1 MSALL
6 QVKNLCVDYI
16 TDQGSVRAV
25 NEVSFEIQ
33 PGEVFGLAGE
43 SGCGKSTVAFA
54 VPRLHNPPALISS
67 GQIIFEGKDVLAFS
81 RQQLK
86 DYRWANVSMV
96 FQSAMN
102 SLNPVL
108 RVEKQFADML
118 MAHGYSSMKAC
129 RQRTSELLEMVGI
142 HPSRMRDYPH
152 QFSGGMRQRIVI
164 AIALAL
170 RPKLMIMDEPTTALD
185 VVVQREILQQIHQL
199 QKELGFSVLFITH
212 DLSLMAEFADRL
224 GIMYAGQLVEVR
236 PSQQLLL
243 HPSHPYSYGLT
254 QSFPSIRGP
263 IKKLTGIP
271 GNPLDLT
278 DVPDGCRF
286 AGRCFAAS
294 ELCRQREPLLKPLAE
309 GLVACHHPIQS
320 ESQEHSHV

>member
-6 QVKNLCVDYI
+6 EVNNLCVDYI
-16 TDQGSVRAV
+16 TDSGSVRAA
-25 NEVSFEIQ
+25 NQVSFNIQ

-54 VPRLHNPPALISS
+54 VPRLHNPPALITS
-67 GQIIFEGKDVLAFS
+67 GEILFEGNNVLAFNAK
-81 RQQLK
+81 QLK
-86 DYRWANVSMV
+86 AYRWAQVSMV

-108 RVEKQFADML
+108 RIENQFADML
-118 MAHGYSSMKAC
+118 MAHGYPSLAAC
-129 RQRTSELLEMVGI
+129 RQRTGELLEMVGI

-199 QKELGFSVLFITH
+199 QQELGFSVLFITH

-224 GIMYAGQLVEVR
+224 GVMYAGQLVEVR

-243 HPSHPYSYGLT
+243 QPSHPYSYGLT

-278 DVPDGCRF
+278 QVPEGCRF
-286 AGRCFAAS
+286 AERCFKAND
-294 ELCRQREPLLKPLAE
+294 LCRQQEPSLQPLAG
-309 GLVACHHPIQS
+309 GLVSCHHPVQP
-320 ESQEHSHV
+320 EEQQHV